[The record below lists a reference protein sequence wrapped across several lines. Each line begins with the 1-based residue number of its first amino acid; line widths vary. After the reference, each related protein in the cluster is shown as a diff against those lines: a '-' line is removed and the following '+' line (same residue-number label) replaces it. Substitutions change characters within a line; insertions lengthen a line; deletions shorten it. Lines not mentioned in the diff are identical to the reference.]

1 MQLYEVLQDGTAV
14 LTFAPEYRVF
24 LLMRVK
30 EMDAVKSEFESHI
43 ASALPAES
51 GYTFEV
57 LHNGFKVTCV
67 SEAQAQALEAEI
79 KSHAADLARTNHETN
94 PELKAEIVERILNA

>member
-1 MQLYEVLQDGTAV
+1 MQLYEVLQDGSAV

-30 EMDAVKSEFESHI
+30 EMGAVKSEFESHI
-43 ASALPAES
+43 ASALPAQT

-67 SEAQAQALEAEI
+67 NEAQAQALEAEI
-79 KSHAADLARTNHETN
+79 KIHAANLARINHETN
-94 PELKAEIVERILNA
+94 PEGKAEIIERILNA

>member
-30 EMDAVKSEFESHI
+30 EMNAVKDEFESHI
-43 ASALPAES
+43 SSVLPAES

-67 SEAQAQALEAEI
+67 SEAQAQAIEAAI
-79 KSHAADLARTNHETN
+79 KVHAPNLARVNHETN
-94 PELKAEIVERILNA
+94 PEGKAEIIERILNA